1 MYDYK
6 DIRNFYFENEKGQ
19 QIDCQKING
28 GLFLYNVSGLGYEE
42 EIEYERIGNTFI
54 PKTKKIKQ
62 NQINGDL
69 EFYDMTYDEYLNF
82 INFILLSSELR
93 LIYIPKT
100 KDRKK
105 YYRDIDFCKIDKTE
119 EDDFNILTCPISI
132 FCKSLW
138 YEEEKT
144 LYTIEPA
151 DNEMRWD
158 FEWDSRFTD
167 YSSRSQEYV
176 NKGHVEAPIEVVI
189 EGPVKNP
196 IIELYVEGELYQ
208 STSINVELEEYEKL
222 LYGSKED
229 NFYLQKQNTDGSIQ
243 SLFSLDYL
251 KFYNDEVIR
260 LPRNKS
266 CKILLKADGE
276 ILNAQITIY
285 PRYKTV

>member
-19 QIDCQKING
+19 QIDCQKVNG
-28 GLFLYNVSGLGYEE
+28 GLFLYNITGLGYEE

-82 INFILLSSELR
+82 VNFILLSTELR

-105 YYRDIDFCKIDKTE
+105 YYRDIDFCKIDKSE
-119 EDDFNILTCPISI
+119 EDDFNVLSCPIII

-144 LYTIEPA
+144 LYTIEPI

-208 STSINVELEEYEKL
+208 SISINIELEEYEKL
-222 LYGSKED
+222 LYGTKED
-229 NFYLQKQNTDGSIQ
+229 NFYLQKQNTDGSMQ
-243 SLFSLDYL
+243 NLFSLDYL
-251 KFYNDEVIR
+251 EFYNNEVIR

>member
-1 MYDYK
+1 VYDYK

-19 QIDCQKING
+19 QIDCQKVNG
-28 GLFLYNVSGLGYEE
+28 GLFLYNITGLGYEE

-82 INFILLSSELR
+82 VNFILLSTELR

-105 YYRDIDFCKIDKTE
+105 YYRDIDFCKIDKSE
-119 EDDFNILTCPISI
+119 EDDFNVLSCPIII

-144 LYTIEPA
+144 LYTIEPI

-208 STSINVELEEYEKL
+208 SISINIELEEYEKL
-222 LYGSKED
+222 LYGTKED
-229 NFYLQKQNTDGSIQ
+229 NFYLQKQNTDGSMQ
-243 SLFSLDYL
+243 NLFSLDYL
-251 KFYNDEVIR
+251 EFYNNEVIR